1 MDPDDSVEPHS
12 DKQLA
17 ARVLAGEQG
26 AFDELFN
33 QYFDRLYR
41 FALAR
46 LRHDPNAAEDV
57 VQQTLCKAIEKLGS
71 YRGEA
76 ALFTW
81 LCQICRNLITDSYRL
96 REREVQRSV
105 VFEDSEEI
113 RTALELL
120 GAPDLQDPA
129 LAAQRGEVG
138 KLVQLVLDHLP
149 GRYGDV
155 LEWKYVQGMSVSEIA
170 SRLQLGTKAAESLLT
185 RARDAFREGFASLR
199 GSASIMGNES

>member
-1 MDPDDSVEPHS
+1 VEPHS
-12 DKQLA
+12 DKDLA
-17 ARVLAGEQG
+17 ARVLAGDQR

-33 QYFDRLYR
+33 LYFDRLYR

-46 LRHDPNAAEDV
+46 LRHDPTAAEDV

-81 LCQICRNLITDSYRL
+81 LCQICRNLITDSYRARD
-96 REREVQRSV
+96 RELQRSV
-105 VFEDSEEI
+105 VFEESEEI

-120 GAPDLQDPA
+120 GAPDLQDPE

-155 LEWKYVQGMSVSEIA
+155 LEWKYVQGMSVNEIA
-170 SRLQLGTKAAESLLT
+170 ARLQLGPKAAESLLT
-185 RARDAFREGFASLR
+185 RARDAFRAGFASLR
-199 GSASIMGNES
+199 DSASIMGNET